1 MATVIKVEP
10 DSDGESEELSSQLA
24 PELAESDDKQGAMSF
39 IFVPVQPEIKVGYF
53 TKYEDNGDIPLIRT
67 LPF

>member
-1 MATVIKVEP
+1 MAAVIKVEP
-10 DSDGESEELSSQLA
+10 DSDGENEELSSQLV

-53 TKYEDNGDIPLIRT
+53 TKLLSVSKCNSVGKDI
-67 LPF
+67 

>member
-10 DSDGESEELSSQLA
+10 DSDGESEEVSSQLA

-39 IFVPVQPEIKVGYF
+39 IFVPVQPEIKVGYL
-53 TKYEDNGDIPLIRT
+53 TNVLSVSKGNSVGEDI
-67 LPF
+67 